1 MRYKRELADAN
12 YRQEISKKAS
22 PAEVVD
28 GIKVKMSKNIINAN
42 QKYRSNQPWYASL
55 TNYTIEE
62 ILKKNAYSEKACQ
75 TDENFLK
82 TQYLSLKSN
91 QA

>member
-42 QKYRSNQPWYASL
+42 QKYRSNQP
-55 TNYTIEE
+55 
-62 ILKKNAYSEKACQ
+62 
-75 TDENFLK
+75 
-82 TQYLSLKSN
+82 
-91 QA
+91 